1 MRALLTVPDLLSRRH
16 ELNRSVHVINVEI
29 KDNHEEAKKAS
40 SAFLALAEAI
50 EQARDIDE
58 DIDAILERQQEQFA
72 YPLLHRARYS
82 TCMAKYAFVRL

>member
-58 DIDAILERQQEQFA
+58 DIDAILEIVFQG
-72 YPLLHRARYS
+72 
-82 TCMAKYAFVRL
+82 VR

>member
-1 MRALLTVPDLLSRRH
+1 VRALRTVPDLLSRRH

-58 DIDAILERQQEQFA
+58 DIDAILERQQEQFS
-72 YPLLHRARYS
+72 YPLLHSVAY
-82 TCMAKYAFVRL
+82 Y

>member
-1 MRALLTVPDLLSRRH
+1 M
-16 ELNRSVHVINVEI
+16 
-29 KDNHEEAKKAS
+29 KKQKKAS

-72 YPLLHRARYS
+72 YPLLHSVAY
-82 TCMAKYAFVRL
+82 Y